1 METDIFSEMLWIES
15 VSREEKILVLTQKL
29 VPFSEVNHK
38 RNHAS
43 VCTKDL
49 LYKQLLDVFCII
61 FFFIHR
67 KMFIQVNHYKQYIEF
82 LEIQWCSVEN
92 TQRTAMLY
100 IMWTR
105 ISGLCMGSKCQ

>member
-61 FFFIHR
+61 IFFSYTGR
-67 KMFIQVNHYKQYIEF
+67 
-82 LEIQWCSVEN
+82 CSFRSTTTN
-92 TQRTAMLY
+92 SILN
-100 IMWTR
+100 
-105 ISGLCMGSKCQ
+105 S